1 LFSFHDY
8 ITGPHRFW
16 LLNTNKT
23 WSAESEKLDKLI
35 ANQQRGVVV
44 FNNRLSLNEETH
56 FHKVIGKGK
65 LLRDALESMTRF
77 EFRPSPL
84 LGPHIALHVR
94 MGDFGQSE
102 SLDALRAGSKNSR
115 LPMEWYLRILQGLRE
130 RIGNVP
136 AIVYS
141 DGVDTSLADL
151 LRLPNVS
158 RSPRQYSVT
167 DMLSIS
173 QGSVL
178 ISSGSGF
185 SMWGSFLGDIPRI
198 CFPGQ
203 RFVRVLGE
211 PQGFDSEP
219 EVESVEELQ
228 AVFINAVLA
237 RIDSWAVD

>member
-1 LFSFHDY
+1 
-8 ITGPHRFW
+8 
-16 LLNTNKT
+16 
-23 WSAESEKLDKLI
+23 
-35 ANQQRGVVV
+35 
-44 FNNRLSLNEETH
+44 
-56 FHKVIGKGK
+56 
-65 LLRDALESMTRF
+65 
-77 EFRPSPL
+77 
-84 LGPHIALHVR
+84 
-94 MGDFGQSE
+94 
-102 SLDALRAGSKNSR
+102 
-115 LPMEWYLRILQGLRE
+115 
-130 RIGNVP
+130 
-136 AIVYS
+136 
-141 DGVDTSLADL
+141 
-151 LRLPNVS
+151 
-158 RSPRQYSVT
+158 
-167 DMLSIS
+167 MLSIS